1 MTSHGGAA
9 IVRGR
14 GAHVWDDRGQRFVD
28 WVCGYGPII
37 LGHGDVRV
45 ADAVHHQLLEGTLLP
60 GGSPI
65 ARSLSKRLIALFPG
79 AEECVFLKTGS
90 EAVAAAV
97 RFARLNTRRSRILR
111 VGFHGWHDGLID
123 GKVGWHNWD
132 NVRASSLPVPG
143 ALAYGFE
150 ISQART
156 TAEIE
161 YRVRHP
167 NNSPFAALLVDP
179 IQLSCPKIDLPLLRA
194 ACSDM
199 ATLLILDE
207 TKTAFRIAL
216 GGVQEVCGIRADL
229 TVVGKALAN
238 GLPLSSVIG
247 DSDLIRTKDA
257 RIKGTFSGERSAL
270 IAAHTTLD
278 VLETERVCEHLSAIG
293 SALIEAVNGVLRGSS
308 AGELVAA
315 VPYRWS
321 SMPHLHADTDNAQAQ
336 ECRRAI
342 VAGAMARGAL
352 LLEKHNSFV
361 CAAHTLEDI
370 QSTAEAVRGAV
381 DDWLD

>member
-1 MTSHGGAA
+1 MISHGGAA

-79 AEECVFLKTGS
+79 AEACVFLKTGS
-90 EAVAAAV
+90 EAVAAAA

-156 TAEIE
+156 TAEIA

-167 NNSPFAALLVDP
+167 NSSPFAALLIDP
-179 IQLSCPKIDLPLLRA
+179 IQLSCPEIDLPLLRA

-216 GGVQEVCGIRADL
+216 GGAQEVCGIRADL
-229 TVVGKALAN
+229 TVAGKALAN

-247 DSDLIRTKDA
+247 ASDLIRTKDT

-270 IAAHTTLD
+270 VAAHTTLD
-278 VLETERVCEHLSAIG
+278 VLETEQVCEHLSAIG

-308 AGELVAA
+308 AGGLVTA

-361 CAAHTLEDI
+361 CAAHTFEDI

-381 DDWLD
+381 DDWLN